1 MIDENISHTEPIAIV
16 GIGCRFPG
24 AKGPQAFWRL
34 LVDGID
40 AITEVPA
47 NRFDINAF
55 YDPAPGV
62 AGKISSRF
70 GGFIADVEN
79 FDAGFF
85 GISPREAEAMD
96 PQQRILIEIAYEA
109 LEDAGLP
116 ADRAEMSGTGV
127 FLGMMSDD
135 YLRRIY
141 RSSNLD
147 LTLATGGSRGTA
159 AARISYALG
168 FQGPSLVV
176 DSDRASSLA
185 ALHLACQSLRAG
197 ECSVALAGA
206 CNLILGPELSIA
218 CSRSG
223 ILASDGRCKFGDARA
238 NGIGRS
244 EGCGVL
250 VLKRLSHALQANDR
264 VYAVVRGSA
273 VINNGSSSMELMRPS
288 VQAQEI
294 LLRAALRNACVK
306 CK

>member
-116 ADRAEMSGTGV
+116 AEPGGNVWNRRVSGH
-127 FLGMMSDD
+127 D
-135 YLRRIY
+135 
-141 RSSNLD
+141 
-147 LTLATGGSRGTA
+147 
-159 AARISYALG
+159 
-168 FQGPSLVV
+168 
-176 DSDRASSLA
+176 
-185 ALHLACQSLRAG
+185 
-197 ECSVALAGA
+197 
-206 CNLILGPELSIA
+206 
-218 CSRSG
+218 
-223 ILASDGRCKFGDARA
+223 
-238 NGIGRS
+238 
-244 EGCGVL
+244 
-250 VLKRLSHALQANDR
+250 
-264 VYAVVRGSA
+264 VR
-273 VINNGSSSMELMRPS
+273 
-288 VQAQEI
+288 
-294 LLRAALRNACVK
+294 
-306 CK
+306 